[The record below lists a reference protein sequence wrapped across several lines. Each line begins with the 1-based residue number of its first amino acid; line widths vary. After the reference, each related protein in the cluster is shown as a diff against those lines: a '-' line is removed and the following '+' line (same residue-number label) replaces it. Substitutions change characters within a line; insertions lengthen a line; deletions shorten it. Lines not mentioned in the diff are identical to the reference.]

1 MQALSQL
8 TRFLELVLLWLL
20 AVLFGVL
27 CVTVFYQVLVR
38 NVFGGGGLWTFD
50 IAQLSLTWCV
60 FIGAAVA
67 VRRGM
72 HYYVEMLPGSFVK
85 TNRAMKLCSDL
96 AITIVAVV
104 LLVYGFEFLDTG
116 SATDQDTLPFSM
128 FWNYLPLPASGG
140 FMLVFLIEIWIADL
154 AALRSP
160 AQAA

>member
-27 CVTVFYQVLVR
+27 CLTVFYQVLVR
-38 NVFGGGGLWTFD
+38 NMFGGGGLWTFD

-60 FIGAAVA
+60 FLGAAVA

-72 HYYVEMLPGSFVK
+72 HYYVEILPGSFVK
-85 TNRAMKLCSDL
+85 TNRVMKLCSDL
-96 AITIVAVV
+96 AIMIVAVV
-104 LLVYGFEFLDTG
+104 LLFYGFDFLDTG

-128 FWNYLPLPASGG
+128 YWNYLPLPASGG

-154 AALRSP
+154 AALRSSAQP
-160 AQAA
+160 A

>member
-85 TNRAMKLCSDL
+85 INRAMKLCSDL

>member
-1 MQALSQL
+1 MQALSRL
-8 TRFLELVLLWLL
+8 TRFLEMVLLWFL

-27 CVTVFYQVLVR
+27 CVSVFYQVLVR

-50 IAQLSLTWCV
+50 IAQLTLAWCV

-85 TNRAMKLCSDL
+85 TNRVMKLCSDL

-104 LLVYGFEFLDTG
+104 LLVYGLEFLDTG

-140 FMLVFLIEIWIADL
+140 FMLVFLIEIWIADV
-154 AALRSP
+154 AALRST